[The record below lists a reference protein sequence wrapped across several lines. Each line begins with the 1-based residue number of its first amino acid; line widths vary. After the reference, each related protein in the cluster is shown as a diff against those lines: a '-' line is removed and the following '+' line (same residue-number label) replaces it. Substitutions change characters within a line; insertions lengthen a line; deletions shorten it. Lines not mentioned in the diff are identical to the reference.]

1 MTTAWFLTFTGP
13 EDQRADIAHWF
24 QENALPPITHQA
36 GVLSVDLFSAEKAH
50 DPHLDDGAG
59 SLLMVQT
66 DLESKTQLEKLLAS
80 SGWLAG
86 FASHSDQVPPGCQV
100 FQGVYETVDQVVN
113 GQTEVQPRQAPLSY
127 VVRYYR
133 PAEDEKVFTD
143 FYISHHP
150 QILADLPKIRNVYCY
165 LPLAFDNPTS
175 VEVEDCMLGNE
186 VVFDSLDDL
195 NASLKSDVRHRLRED
210 YMQFPKFSGPNS
222 HYAMLRQ
229 RVFES

>member
-1 MTTAWFLTFTGP
+1 MTIAWFLTFTGP
-13 EDQRADIAHWF
+13 EEQRARIADWF
-24 QENALPPITHQA
+24 RKTALPAITSQP

-59 SLLMVQT
+59 PLLMVQT
-66 DLESKTQLEKLLAS
+66 DLETKAQLESLVAS
-80 SGWLAG
+80 SAWQAG
-86 FASHSDQVPPGCQV
+86 FAGQADQLPPECEV
-100 FQGVYETVDQVVN
+100 LQGAYETVDQVVN

-133 PAEDEKVFTD
+133 PAEDEKTFTD

-165 LPLAFDNPTS
+165 LPLDWLNPTT
-175 VEVEDCMLGNE
+175 VKVEDCMLGNE

-210 YMQFPKFSGPNS
+210 FMRFPKFTGPNS
-222 HYAMLRQ
+222 HYAMRRQ
-229 RVFES
+229 RVFNV